1 MHPGQNFSFLI
12 SQIIFEKMKF
22 SDIRNQGIRKK
33 FIKNEDTQ
41 NKWMLNKKHKLKHT

>member
-1 MHPGQNFSFLI
+1 MHPGQNFSLLI